1 MKKAFLLLALFS
13 SFFAGAQSLK
23 EALFSGKLKND
34 AGTVIRKGDDLST
47 KMDTVARKAP
57 TRDTLA
63 VLTAAQVA
71 DSTQKKTAVAQ
82 TATPSNTTAT
92 ETAGTTATQNP
103 ANTQPAV
110 GTEAAQT
117 DNAAEPATV
126 AEPEVPKPRS
136 NRNLF
141 KDYMVDLAASLKSD
155 VMSSKKVKKGSYFV
169 MVAYT
174 IETDGKVTI
183 TNVEVD
189 PKNEILQRQIKERM
203 DEGLPQLNP
212 ELNSQGVARK
222 INRTYSFTLDKE

>member
-1 MKKAFLLLALFS
+1 
-13 SFFAGAQSLK
+13 
-23 EALFSGKLKND
+23 
-34 AGTVIRKGDDLST
+34 V
-47 KMDTVARKAP
+47 
-57 TRDTLA
+57 
-63 VLTAAQVA
+63 QVP

-92 ETAGTTATQNP
+92 ETAGTTAATQNQ
-103 ANTQPAV
+103 ATTQPAE

-117 DNAAEPATV
+117 GDATETQPAAEA
-126 AEPEVPKPRS
+126 EVPKPRS